1 VKVMPDMRKTIDR
14 TGGLARTAARR
25 AERAGRGTASFV
37 TGKAKAVV
45 NRPTPKPDMDDLT
58 LENKVETVL
67 FRDQDAPKGSV
78 SVNVVNGVVEL
89 RGEVKRP
96 ELKKD
101 LEAQARAVP
110 EVRDVRNLLH
120 LPKTP
125 APGRADSPGRQRRKS
140 P

>member
-1 VKVMPDMRKTIDR
+1 MNTKQAFDR
-14 TGGLARTAARR
+14 AAGTARSTARR
-25 AERAGRGTASFV
+25 AARLGRWGASFAS
-37 TGKAKAVV
+37 GKARALA
-45 NRPTPKPDMDDLT
+45 NRERPKPDMDDHRLK
-58 LENKVETVL
+58 NKVETVL
-67 FRDQDAPKGSV
+67 FRDADAPKDRV
-78 SVNVVNGVVEL
+78 DVTLVDGVVEL

-96 ELKKD
+96 EVKKE

-125 APGRADSPGRQRRKS
+125 APGRADSPGKQRMKS